1 MKQKRKI
8 FKTLIYL
15 FLIIFFYFSVFVS
28 KRFDNI
34 SFEQLLYNI
43 LFVKGANFDIVFEG
57 INFLI
62 KKIFITLLI
71 IYIIY
76 GIYKLLKIELNINAK
91 IRSKNFKIDIFK
103 RTKLKSNI
111 ILFIIT
117 ILVFLKSLSLLNVG
131 EYILNQNTQSNLFE
145 KYYVNGKD
153 IELKFPKKKRNLI
166 YIFSESMEST
176 NVSIENG
183 GLNKESYIPK
193 LEKLALENINF
204 SNTNKIGGALQVNNT
219 EWTIAALIAQ
229 TSGTPMK
236 ISVDKNLFKNNIVEL
251 KGAYTLGDILKDNGY
266 NNYFMI
272 GSDSEFGGRDK
283 YFKNHGNYTIYDY
296 YSAIDK
302 KLIDDDYFVWWGYE
316 DNKLFEYAKEK
327 IIDASKEDEPFN
339 FTILTV
345 DTHFTDGYMDKSCEN
360 IFDSKYANSLYC
372 SDSKIYSFIKW
383 IKKQDF
389 YKDTTIIISG
399 DHLTLQDNFYEEN
412 TDYNRTTYN
421 AFINTPIK
429 PINEKN
435 RQFSTFDMFPTT
447 LASLGVK
454 IEGNR
459 LGLGVNLFSKEETLI
474 EKLGYNKFNKEIS
487 KKSKYY
493 DKKISNK

>member
-1 MKQKRKI
+1 
-8 FKTLIYL
+8 
-15 FLIIFFYFSVFVS
+15 
-28 KRFDNI
+28 
-34 SFEQLLYNI
+34 
-43 LFVKGANFDIVFEG
+43 
-57 INFLI
+57 
-62 KKIFITLLI
+62 
-71 IYIIY
+71 
-76 GIYKLLKIELNINAK
+76 
-91 IRSKNFKIDIFK
+91 
-103 RTKLKSNI
+103 
-111 ILFIIT
+111 
-117 ILVFLKSLSLLNVG
+117 
-131 EYILNQNTQSNLFE
+131 
-145 KYYVNGKD
+145 
-153 IELKFPKKKRNLI
+153 
-166 YIFSESMEST
+166 MEST

-193 LEKLALENINF
+193 LEELALKNINF
-204 SNTNKIGGALQVNNT
+204 SNTSKIGGALQVNNT

-296 YSAIDK
+296 YSAIDE

-459 LGLGVNLFSKEETLI
+459 LGLGVNLFSEEETLI